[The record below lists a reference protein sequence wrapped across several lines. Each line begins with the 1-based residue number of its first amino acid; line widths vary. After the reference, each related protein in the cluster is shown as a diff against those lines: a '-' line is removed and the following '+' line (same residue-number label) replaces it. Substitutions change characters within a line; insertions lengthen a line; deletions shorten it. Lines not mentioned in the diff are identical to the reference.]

1 MSSKRRKGG
10 LLSQLPTVVLGVLI
24 ILLAVTLAVAGTA
37 LVHNRVPSK
46 LRESHT
52 VPLGLLNV
60 GLTGMFSIIIG
71 LTSYLVLGEYTD
83 AQQALQSEAGNVE
96 EIYRLA
102 GPLPEP
108 KQERIQGLAISYA
121 RVVVNKE
128 WPLMEVDKTSP
139 GAAALSEELRSSIQE
154 GYRTSSGPEQDFFG
168 EELDVMDELDQDRE
182 ARVLA
187 VHQRLPS
194 ILWIALVILAIATIG
209 FSSLAGMES
218 RRLHLWTVGIL
229 TTGITVAMITIGV
242 LDRPFGTDF
251 RVQPQ
256 PFELLLHEIEGNRGR

>member
-1 MSSKRRKGG
+1 MSNKRREGN
-10 LLSQLPTVVLGVLI
+10 LLPQIPTVVLGILI
-24 ILLAVTLAVAGTA
+24 ILLAVTLVVAGTA
-37 LVHNRVPSK
+37 LVHNKVPVK

-60 GLTGMFSIIIG
+60 GLTGMFGIIIG
-71 LTSYLVLGEYTD
+71 LTAFLVLGEYSD
-83 AQQALQSEAGNVE
+83 AQQALQSEAGDVE

-108 KQERIQGLAISYA
+108 KQEQIQGLATSYA
-121 RVVVNKE
+121 RVVVNEE
-128 WPLMEVDKTSP
+128 WPLMEEDRMSP
-139 GAAALSEELRSSIQE
+139 RADALSEELRSSIQE
-154 GYRTSSGPEQDFFG
+154 GYRTSSGTEQDFFG
-168 EELDVMDELDQDRE
+168 EELDEMDELDADRE

-187 VHQRLPS
+187 VHQRLPP
-194 ILWIALVILAIATIG
+194 ILWIALVILSLATIG
-209 FSSLAGMES
+209 FSSLAGMEN

-229 TTGITVAMITIGV
+229 ATGITVAFITIGV

-256 PFELLLHEIEGNRGR
+256 PFELLLHEIDGNRG